1 MNRSFKAVH
10 APAFGDVH
18 EWVERKQVSLRDA
31 SYLTAVEPVA
41 HACHERGW
49 V

>member
-1 MNRSFKAVH
+1 VNRSLKTVH
-10 APAFGDVH
+10 APAVGDAH
-18 EWVERKQVSLRDA
+18 EWRQQVSLRDA
-31 SYLTAVEPVA
+31 SYLTAVERVA